1 MCTYD
6 NSILYAKGGFNDWRE
21 NGGKCVDG
29 KMDHNKLIDFEEV
42 RDGIDN
48 DSLVMIDVR
57 NRHELVK
64 SGPNGGRIPGTKNVP
79 CKLLCR
85 SGHLNPQYESRIF
98 VTNCL
103 FIYFFSIITR

>member
-1 MCTYD
+1 MCTYG

-48 DSLVMIDVR
+48 DSLVVIDVR

-79 CKLLCR
+79 CKLYR
-85 SGHLNPQYESRIF
+85 VHQGVYREE
-98 VTNCL
+98 
-103 FIYFFSIITR
+103 TRLAL